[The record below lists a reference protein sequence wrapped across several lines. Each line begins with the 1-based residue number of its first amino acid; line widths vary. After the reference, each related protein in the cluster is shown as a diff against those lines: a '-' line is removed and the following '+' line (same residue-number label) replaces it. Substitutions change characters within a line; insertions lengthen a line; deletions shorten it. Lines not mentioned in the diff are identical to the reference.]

1 MTAKFNYLYVEDDAL
16 SREVMETLMHE
27 VIGVGSL
34 TTFADSADF
43 ASRLAALEP
52 KPDFILLDIHVPPH
66 DGYAM
71 LTMIRDNPDL
81 RSAEVLAVTASVM
94 AQEIEHLKARGFN
107 GALAKPLDMMTF
119 PEIIR
124 RLEAG
129 ETIWQTR

>member
-16 SREVMETLMHE
+16 SREVMETLMRE

-34 TTFADSADF
+34 TTFEDSKNF
-43 ASRLAALEP
+43 AARLATLNP
-52 KPDFILLDIHVPPH
+52 MPDFILLDIHVHPF
-66 DGYAM
+66 DGYTM
-71 LTMIRDNPDL
+71 LDMIRDNAAFQDVV
-81 RSAEVLAVTASVM
+81 VLAVTASVM
-94 AQEIEHLKARGFN
+94 AQEIEHLKMRGFN

-119 PEIIR
+119 PELIR